1 MCASLQPPD
10 SPSEAFRLRMWRNDH
25 PDDDERTVR
34 LCADVWPLARAAL
47 GAGDLADADATAHA
61 QFFQAMCRWRVHFS
75 TKMLGEDAR
84 AAVAV
89 ITCAAR
95 LVLLDVVNGDAAR
108 LTALDSKLGDWR
120 GYVRREELAG
130 LGRFVPHESRAAW
143 RDAAIVA
150 AGAWFE
156 RRVEDAWPA
165 CLGECATHVLIRLGG
180 GGLLRTPDPPPSA
193 TDTAPHVEGG
203 LGGAAAPQA
212 EEAFL
217 RFAAEMDADCCLRC
231 SGAFQLRA
239 SAVPPPPSADVTDAE
254 VKSARAWLCS
264 KAANV
269 GEALAERSRELM
281 FRASMPPWAL
291 RRMGTRKPSACFM
304 EFTRNEK
311 RAAACILG
319 IRAVSAEATTPPP
332 NEHDLGLLLLACAGY
347 LIAQNCN
354 FEINDRLVVLD
365 SDPHLVRTR
374 FIAHMRE
381 RVLAP
386 PPLLIR
392 TYDATYLLHRR
403 REPGAYD
410 SVHTYPTLARGVI
423 AWLRHVHDERRGVLF
438 LDRKIGGFVEDVLGR
453 ATRASS
459 AIELNTLN
467 F

>member
-1 MCASLQPPD
+1 
-10 SPSEAFRLRMWRNDH
+10 MWRNDH

-47 GAGDLADADATAHA
+47 ESGDLAEADASKHA
-61 QFFQAMCRWRVHFS
+61 SFFQAMCRWRVHFAAK
-75 TKMLGEDAR
+75 TLGDDAR

-89 ITCAAR
+89 VTCAAR

-108 LTALDSKLGDWR
+108 LAALDAALDSWR
-120 GYVRREELAG
+120 GCVRREELAS
-130 LGRFVPHESRAAW
+130 LRRFVPNESRAAW

-165 CLGECATHVLIRLGG
+165 CLTECATHVLIRIGG
-180 GGLLRTPDPPPSA
+180 GGLLRSPDPQPSA
-193 TDTAPHVEGG
+193 TDTAPPAEGG
-203 LGGAAAPQA
+203 MGGEAPHA

-239 SAVPPPPSADVTDAE
+239 LAVPPPSTAEVTDAE
-254 VKSARAWLCS
+254 VSVARAWLRA
-264 KAANV
+264 KTVNV
-269 GEALAERSRELM
+269 GESLAERARELM
-281 FRASMPPWAL
+281 FRASLPPWAL
-291 RRMGTRKPSACFM
+291 RRMAHRKPSACFM

-311 RAAACILG
+311 RAAMCALG
-319 IRAVSAEATTPPP
+319 IRAVSAEATTPPID
-332 NEHDLGLLLLACAGY
+332 EHDLGLLLLACSGY

-354 FEINDRLVVLD
+354 FEINDKLVVLD
-365 SDPHLVRTR
+365 NDPHLVRAR
-374 FIAHMRE
+374 FMAHMRE

-392 TYDATYLLHRR
+392 TYDATYMLHRR

-410 SVHTYPTLARGVI
+410 SVHAYPTLARGVI
-423 AWLRHVHDERRGVLF
+423 AWLRHVHDDRRGVLF
-438 LDRKIGGFVEDVLGR
+438 LDRKIGAFVEDVLGR
-453 ATRASS
+453 TTRAST
-459 AIELNTLN
+459 AIELNTIN